1 MLERLV
7 IQQVRCFEH
16 LDLELNVPA
25 GSGEG
30 WTILVGVNGV
40 GKSTVLQS
48 IVLAALDVRPVTG
61 LVPAPWRLFRSD
73 ATRDGRGTLRIE
85 LSGEVST
92 RFVYPDEGRYLDSGS
107 VLSRTPLLLALAAR
121 RRIARPGELYEADN
135 RVLERVRGLF
145 ETDHPLLTQDPFA
158 AFATKGERRA
168 FAKTVRDV
176 VTHKL
181 EDGARMFPLVDVV
194 ELRGQGG
201 VTKNEQLL
209 EGRRFVLRY
218 GADYSVGVSVEELSD
233 GYQAML
239 AVILEILAHAA
250 IELGEVPDPARLEA
264 IVLIDEIEAHLHPQW
279 QRTVVPL
286 LRSVF
291 PGCQFV
297 ATTHSPLVVG
307 SALPGEVHVLEIGED
322 GAVSKTVLEERLAM
336 LNADRIYEEVF
347 GVARMAPPDV
357 VERERD
363 YLQQVAS
370 PEAQVDPELESFV
383 KGAWEDAARAIGER

>member
-7 IQQVRCFEH
+7 IEQVRCFEH

-85 LSGEVST
+85 FSGEVST

-291 PGCQFV
+291 PCCQFV

-370 PEAQVDPELESFV
+370 PGAQVDPELESFV